1 MRKLLVKAVTA
12 LQRRRK
18 KTPVE
23 PPAPPAPPVAVVAKP
38 RGIFTAQAL
47 PGSSDKALD
56 RADCRGALVRISWDD
71 IEPQCDSFDWALLDS
86 YVAAVTDK
94 GKQFSLAIL
103 GGPRGTPAW
112 LINAA
117 EDRYQI
123 NFRGVQYVTAAG
135 WDAYYLQRLATMAKA
150 LADRYAGNP
159 LLRLVYVT
167 QATANG
173 VEGHFNG
180 TSTATL
186 AAQGFTADKW
196 VACSKAAAWSFAR
209 AFPQHAVAFEVHD
222 VLDTHTIPAQIV
234 TELHA
239 ESGGQIGAAMWWIR
253 GDTDYQPEL
262 IDFLRGFSGD
272 IYAQCI
278 GKSNDTGRFAT
289 AYEYLAI
296 IDQAKALGVRYLEP
310 WPYEFTGGFFSAEF
324 SEFNDW
330 ADATFK

>member
-1 MRKLLVKAVTA
+1 MRRHRPVPA
-12 LQRRRK
+12 
-18 KTPVE
+18 TP
-23 PPAPPAPPVAVVAKP
+23 PPAPAPAPIFTPT
-38 RGIFTAQAL
+38 GIFASQAW
-47 PGSSDKALD
+47 PGGSDSALE
-56 RADCRGALVRISWDD
+56 RSDCRGALVRIAWDD

-86 YVAAVTDK
+86 YVEAVTSR

-135 WDAYYLQRLATMAKA
+135 WDVYYLQRLDIMANA
-150 LADRYAGNP
+150 LAARYASNT

-180 TSTATL
+180 TSAAAL
-186 AAQGFTADKW
+186 QAQGFTAATW
-196 VACSKAAAWSFAR
+196 IACSKAAAWSFAR

-222 VLDTHTIPAQIV
+222 VLDTQTIPAQIV

-262 IDFLRGFSGD
+262 VSFLRDFAGD
-272 IYAQCI
+272 VYAQCI
-278 GKSNDTGRFAT
+278 GKSNDVDRFAT

-296 IDQAKALGVRYLEP
+296 LDQARDIGIRYLEP
-310 WPYEFTGGFFSAEF
+310 WPYEFTAEWF
-324 SEFNDW
+324 AEDFAAFNAW
-330 ADATFK
+330 ADSTYA